1 MQKQSSIFASFS
13 LNSECGVD
21 LLNVASFVIT
31 WVLSEQ
37 LRHALLGSQVEE
49 VLFDEMSYSE
59 NKKES
64 SLTHKRKS

>member
-1 MQKQSSIFASFS
+1 M
-13 LNSECGVD
+13 CVD